1 VGVYFCKSKA
11 ALLFNK
17 RPEELI
23 GKSIFPEAIRTPFHK
38 AYYNMMKTKEI
49 IIEDY
54 FTPWKRWFENRVI
67 PSKEASCFIQDI
79 TERKLA
85 EKDCKELNTK
95 LEIRNRELYDSIIHI
110 QKINT
115 N

>member
-1 VGVYFCKSKA
+1 
-11 ALLFNK
+11 LW
-17 RPEELI
+17 
-23 GKSIFPEAIRTPFHK
+23 SIFPEAIRTPFHK
-38 AYYNMMKTKEI
+38 AYYNAMKKKKEI

-54 FTPWKRWFENRVI
+54 FTLEALVRKRVI
-67 PSKEASCFIQDI
+67 PSKDGLVVFIQDI

-110 QKINT
+110 QN
-115 N
+115 

>member
-23 GKSIFPEAIRTPFHK
+23 GKSLWSIFPEAIRTPFHK
-38 AYYNMMKTKEI
+38 AYYNAMKTKKEI

-54 FTPWKRWFENRVI
+54 FTQRWFEN
-67 PSKEASCFIQDI
+67 
-79 TERKLA
+79 
-85 EKDCKELNTK
+85 
-95 LEIRNRELYDSIIHI
+95 HI
-110 QKINT
+110 LKRR
-115 N
+115 

>member
-23 GKSIFPEAIRTPFHK
+23 GKSLWSIFPEAIRTPFHK
-38 AYYNMMKTKEI
+38 AYYNAMKQKKEI

-54 FTPWKRWFENRVI
+54 FTPWKRWFENR
-67 PSKEASCFIQDI
+67 
-79 TERKLA
+79 
-85 EKDCKELNTK
+85 NT
-95 LEIRNRELYDSIIHI
+95 
-110 QKINT
+110 
-115 N
+115 

>member
-1 VGVYFCKSKA
+1 VGVCKSKA

-38 AYYNMMKTKEI
+38 AYYNAMKTKEI

-54 FTPWKRWFENRVI
+54 FTPGSAG
-67 PSKEASCFIQDI
+67 SK
-79 TERKLA
+79 TG
-85 EKDCKELNTK
+85 NT
-95 LEIRNRELYDSIIHI
+95 
-110 QKINT
+110 
-115 N
+115 